1 MAWHGRI
8 ANEAE
13 RRGTF
18 APTGGY
24 MAGRPIGI
32 IAVQL
37 DYPKIPGN
45 VQNHGTFPY
54 PVIYAPVSFEIEQLF
69 AGDPSIREM
78 IVQAARD
85 LEAQGAAA
93 IVGACGF
100 FAHFQRDVASA
111 VDVPVFMSSLTQLST
126 IKLGLKPE
134 QKVLVIAADGAS
146 VTSELLANVGSD
158 LERVIVQNVG
168 DRPAFQ
174 PIRHSILPLDNGALI
189 DDLSAL
195 SSELCQEHPEIGA
208 ILLEC
213 SDLPPYA
220 ADIQAATGRPV
231 YDFITLINWVHQ
243 AVVQQPYYG
252 WL

>member
-8 ANEAE
+8 LNEAE
-13 RRGTF
+13 RRGVF
-18 APTGGY
+18 PPTGGY

-54 PVIYAPVSFEIEQLF
+54 PVIYAEVRFEIEQLF
-69 AGDPSIREM
+69 AGDPAIEEM
-78 IVQAARD
+78 IVDAARQ

-93 IVGACGF
+93 VVGACGF
-100 FAHFQRDVASA
+100 FAHFQEKVAAA
-111 VDVPVFMSSLTQLST
+111 VDVPVFMSSLTQLPL
-126 IKLGLKPE
+126 IKRGLKPGQE
-134 QKVLVIAADGAS
+134 VLVVAADGAS
-146 VTSELLANVGSD
+146 VTDELLAHVGADSSG
-158 LERVIVQNVG
+158 VVVQNVG
-168 DRPAFQ
+168 DRKAFAA
-174 PIRHSILPLDNGALI
+174 IRYSQEPLDNGALI
-189 DDLSAL
+189 DDLCTLTAQRCA
-195 SSELCQEHPEIGA
+195 ERPQIGA

-231 YDFITLINWVHQ
+231 YDFIGLIDWVHHAIAQ
-243 AVVQQPYYG
+243 RPYYG